1 MSDRSIACTEV
12 EEMAAELAVG
22 ALSGGER
29 ARALVHLKDCA
40 RCRALV
46 DDLASTADR
55 LLLLAPIS
63 EPPVGFESRVAELI
77 GAERQVRR
85 ARRPRRPWITAVAAA
100 AALIIA
106 LAGVGVGFLVA
117 RGDGGGRP
125 MVLTAFDRSERSGA
139 VCRAVVYGDDPASL
153 MVSLEGVRK
162 DIVGDYAV
170 EAEVAGA
177 SKPLALGNL
186 PVRDG
191 TGAIGATIDVPASDV
206 RLVRVFW
213 QGRVLYEAKFH
224 A

>member
-1 MSDRSIACTEV
+1 MSERTISCAEV
-12 EEMAAELAVG
+12 QELAADLAVNDLSGAERAG
-22 ALSGGER
+22 AL
-29 ARALVHLKDCA
+29 LHLKDCA

-63 EPPVGFESRVAELI
+63 EPPVGFETRVAERV
-77 GAERQVRR
+77 GAEPQVRR
-85 ARRPRRPWITAVAAA
+85 ARRPRRRWVMAAVAAA
-100 AALIIA
+100 AVVIA
-106 LAGVGVGFLVA
+106 LAGVGVGVLVSPA
-117 RGDGGGRP
+117 GNEGGP
-125 MVLTAFDRSERSGA
+125 MTLTAFDRSERSGA
-139 VCRAVVYGDDPASL
+139 VCRAVVYGDDPATL
-153 MVSLEGVRK
+153 MVNLEGVRK
-162 DIVGDYAV
+162 DIVGDYIV

-177 SKPLALGNL
+177 STPLAVGSL

-191 TGAIGATIDVPASDV
+191 TGAVGVTIDVPAEDV